1 MKASVAVL
9 QTHTM
14 KSWLSVP
21 ITAVAGEEV
30 IAATEGVVE
39 EDEESVADVVVV
51 VEASLTAETYS
62 STKQRRK
69 DR

>member
-14 KSWLSVP
+14 KSRSSVP

-39 EDEESVADVVVV
+39 EDEESIADVVV

>member
-14 KSWLSVP
+14 KSRSSVP

-30 IAATEGVVE
+30 IAATEEVVE

-62 STKQRRK
+62 STMQWRK